1 MMYPPRGPR
10 DLRALET
17 LGEAVRIAR
26 QRCGLTQQAL
36 EALTGV
42 DQTAISRM
50 ERARVPG
57 MALDKFARVAIVLAA
72 HLLADDVPPN
82 ASRVRLGSFVPP
94 RWLVSQSK
102 PTLESFAISRSRASD
117 RAGL

>member
-1 MMYPPRGPR
+1 MMYPQRTARELG
-10 DLRALET
+10 ALET

-26 QRCGLTQQAL
+26 QRCGLTQRDL
-36 EALTGV
+36 EALTDV

-82 ASRVRLGSFVPP
+82 ASRARRGSFVPP
-94 RWLVSQSK
+94 HVGML
-102 PTLESFAISRSRASD
+102 AD
-117 RAGL
+117 D

>member
-94 RWLVSQSK
+94 HMGG
-102 PTLESFAISRSRASD
+102 PAD
-117 RAGL
+117 D